1 MYYHRVTVNFRK
13 TAADPLYQLHLFV
26 EIPQEGIDLQSYHQ
40 ELTEIILYY
49 CLWYNWIRK

>member
-26 EIPQEGIDLQSYHQ
+26 EIPQEGTDLQTYHQ
-40 ELTEIILYY
+40 EFTENYITAYGIIGAESD
-49 CLWYNWIRK
+49 